1 MQAIVDGEPPEL
13 PAERYSEAARD
24 FVKGCLNKIPKLRP
38 TYAAL
43 LRHAWLM
50 PLTKPPTISEDEEAE
65 KLAEAGAELD
75 GEMEPLPYTADKEVA
90 TWVKES
96 LERKKAGKLVINEKP
111 ALHAAPLDA
120 VPGSPLTDGL
130 ATDASA
136 PVEPNPGVSV
146 DSPELISA
154 KIASLDFA
162 SGVIAGE
169 KSK

>member
-1 MQAIVDGEPPEL
+1 M
-13 PAERYSEAARD
+13 
-24 FVKGCLNKIPKLRP
+24 KGCLNKVPKLRP

-43 LRHAWLM
+43 LRHAWLT
-50 PLTKPPTISEDEEAE
+50 PLTKPPTISEDQEAE

-75 GEMEPLPYTADKEVA
+75 GEMEPLPFTADKEVA

-96 LERKKAGKLVINEKP
+96 LQRKKAGKLVINDKP

-130 ATDASA
+130 VADVIEV
-136 PVEPNPGVSV
+136 PVEPNPGIAVE
-146 DSPELISA
+146 SPELISA

-162 SGVIAGE
+162 SGVVTGKE
-169 KSK
+169 DS

>member
-1 MQAIVDGEPPEL
+1 MDGEPPQL
-13 PAERYSEAARD
+13 PADRYSEPARD

-43 LRHAWLM
+43 LRHSWLTA
-50 PLTKPPTISEDEEAE
+50 LTKPPTISEDEEAE
-65 KLAEAGAELD
+65 KLAEAGAALD
-75 GEMEPLPYTADKEVA
+75 GDLEPLPYTADKEVA
-90 TWVKES
+90 NWVKES

-130 ATDASA
+130 ATDADA
-136 PVEPNPGVSV
+136 PVQPNPGVSIE
-146 DSPELISA
+146 SPELLSA

-162 SGVIAGE
+162 AGVVTGKTE
-169 KSK
+169 S